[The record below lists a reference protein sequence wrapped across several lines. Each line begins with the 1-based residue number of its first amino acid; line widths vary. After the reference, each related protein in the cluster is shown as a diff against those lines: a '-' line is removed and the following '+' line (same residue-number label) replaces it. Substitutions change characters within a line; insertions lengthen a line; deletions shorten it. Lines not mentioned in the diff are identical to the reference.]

1 MSEKQL
7 DIVTMQNEKVKNPK
21 MHLCLLVF
29 SSEDGR
35 VEYVE
40 WPLPVYRVTGIDS
53 RFSNFQ
59 ELERDDS
66 GREILDV
73 YPSLENTKTY
83 KEIIDRFFT
92 PKNSAGNRLR
102 LCEIPSVELIDVFMS
117 SKGRILKIHSRKM
130 QYIQP
135 GPRGGWLPFTLDV
148 AAELI

>member
-7 DIVTMQNEKVKNPK
+7 DILTMQNEKVKNPK

-29 SSEDGR
+29 STEDGR

-40 WPLPVYRVTGIDS
+40 WPLPVYRVMGIDS

-59 ELERDDS
+59 ELERDDT

-73 YPSLENTKTY
+73 YPSMENTKTY

-92 PKNSAGNRLR
+92 PKNSAGHRL
-102 LCEIPSVELIDVFMS
+102 
-117 SKGRILKIHSRKM
+117 H
-130 QYIQP
+130 
-135 GPRGGWLPFTLDV
+135 
-148 AAELI
+148 